1 MANDGQLLVNFA
13 ALQKAADDIGSA
25 IGKMR
30 STLSDLENAARPL
43 ISDWEG
49 GAQQAY
55 NARQQKWRQAADDLA
70 NILNSVKG
78 AVMDSAHD
86 SAATEKSNTALFS

>member
-30 STLSDLENAARPL
+30 STLSDVENAARPL

-49 GAQQAY
+49 CAQQTY
-55 NARQQKWRQAADDLA
+55 NARQQKWRQAADDLP

-78 AVMDSAHD
+78 AVIFFFNDTAT
-86 SAATEKSNTALFS
+86 TEKSNTALFS